1 MNHHNSRARK
11 GGFTLIEIIVVLII
25 VTIISSIIFSAFKS
39 IREGNKKTSCQGNM
53 AQIYQALRLYG
64 QDYNGEF
71 PSYNPVKPDGTGM
84 VEDRAPAGLGL
95 WALYAYPA
103 SKELDCDGRTTQLPT
118 TEPAADSVNKTPP
131 LASYVRSPKIFH
143 CPFDDYDHP
152 ATPSAGCNMDATAK
166 LNSSQMTFTD
176 KANLVRFNPYYN
188 SYQTADDVPTGASAL
203 DRATYSS
210 FRTADSSRQLVY
222 YKQQVTPSG
231 INPQRRTPDT
241 TILFWCRFHR
251 RLDTTGS
258 TKDPNNLSNS
268 DNVLFMDGTVQYLP
282 TRQDIGTSTG
292 ANACQAW
299 TRAPLETVGSIPSC
313 PNGS

>member
-1 MNHHNSRARK
+1 MQHHNSRARK
-11 GGFTLIEIIVVLII
+11 GGFTLVEIIVVLVI
-25 VTIISSIIFSAFKS
+25 VALISSIVFSAFKS
-39 IREGNKKTSCQGNM
+39 VREGNKKTSCQGNM
-53 AQIYQALRLYG
+53 VQIYQALRLYG
-64 QDYNGEF
+64 QDYSGEL
-71 PSYNPVKPDGTGM
+71 PSYNPAGTVAG
-84 VEDRAPAGLGL
+84 RAPNGLGL

-103 SKELDCDGRTTQLPT
+103 SSALDCDGRTTQLPT
-118 TEPAADSVNKTPP
+118 TEPANNNAPP

-143 CPFDDYDHP
+143 CPYDDYDHAP
-152 ATPSAGCNMDATAK
+152 TPSPGCNMDATAN

-188 SYQTADDVPTGASAL
+188 SYQTLDDLPTTGGPL
-203 DRATYSS
+203 DKATYSS
-210 FRTADSSRQLVY
+210 FRNPGASRQIVY
-222 YKQQVTPSG
+222 WETASPNNI
-231 INPQRRTPDT
+231 INAKRRTPDT

-251 RLDTTGS
+251 KLDKTGS
-258 TKDPNNLSNS
+258 TADPTNLSNS

-299 TRAPLETVGSIPSC
+299 TRAPLEAAGSLTSC